1 MYRSPISKATLYLIL
16 IGKEANY
23 TQIQERFLYII
34 LVKYNL
40 LPFYTPTT
48 MQLRRNPNSKY
59 SKRYHCAKLNVT
71 PARDNSPQWNWTKE
85 GPRFKLF
92 GDTGEKGAAN

>member
-23 TQIQERFLYII
+23 TQIQERFSYII

-59 SKRYHCAKLNVT
+59 SKRYHCAKLNPGSRQFSTMELDERRASV
-71 PARDNSPQWNWTKE
+71 
-85 GPRFKLF
+85 
-92 GDTGEKGAAN
+92 